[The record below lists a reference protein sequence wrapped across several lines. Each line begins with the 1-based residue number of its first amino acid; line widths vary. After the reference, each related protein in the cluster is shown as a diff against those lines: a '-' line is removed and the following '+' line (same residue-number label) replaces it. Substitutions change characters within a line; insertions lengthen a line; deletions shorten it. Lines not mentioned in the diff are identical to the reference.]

1 MADVTISETLCFIVN
16 KFSVVTKVQL
26 KAILVGFYTKE
37 ELSDAKD
44 LLFANSGK
52 LKVEGLPR
60 YVKRTKVD
68 NRAKLIA
75 DDLLEL
81 CACLD
86 EKGCFD
92 CLPTYVARNLERVP
106 SVKLE
111 DMELFCVS
119 QKLESLEKRLLAVE
133 SVNTKLDHTT

>member
-68 NRAKLIA
+68 NRAKLINWS
-75 DDLLEL
+75 
-81 CACLD
+81 CARAWTRKDVLTAY
-86 EKGCFD
+86 
-92 CLPTYVARNLERVP
+92 PHMWRATW
-106 SVKLE
+106 SV
-111 DMELFCVS
+111 S
-119 QKLESLEKRLLAVE
+119 RR
-133 SVNTKLDHTT
+133 